1 MHAGTGSQPMTIAI
15 AAAEAIAEELHQKPV
30 TLTGPELH
38 KLRLAHP
45 ELASAEPA
53 EDVSAD
59 QVIEPGQYWSLCGC

>member
-1 MHAGTGSQPMTIAI
+1 MTIAI
-15 AAAEAIAEELHQKPV
+15 AVAEAIAEELHQKPV
-30 TLTGPELH
+30 TLTGPDLR

-59 QVIEPGQYWSLCGC
+59 HVIWPGQYWSLCGC